1 MPSWPLL
8 KEPPPSYQLGLSNM
22 EMWRSLGNVALLTA
36 ATWSANNLGIYTPV
50 YSPRRTSLVAM
61 GILNGAAVSGN
72 LDLGIYA
79 AGAEGKPG
87 ARLWHSGSTVQAGTT
102 VFQRITIAGG
112 LEVGG
117 LFYLAA
123 SFDNTTA
130 QVGRLAAVAAGSGF
144 CQGAIFTEAAAFA
157 LPANATPSTAIVT
170 ANVPILLG
178 FTL

>member
-8 KEPPPSYQLGLSNM
+8 KEPPPSYQLGLSNT

-36 ATWSANNLGIYTPV
+36 ATWSANNLGIYTPI
-50 YSPRRTSLVAM
+50 YSPQRTSLVAM

-72 LDLGIYA
+72 VDLGIYA
-79 AGAEGKPG
+79 ADAEGKPG
-87 ARLWHSGSTVQAGTT
+87 ARLWHSTSTPHAGTT

-130 QVGRLAAVAAGSGF
+130 QVGRLAAIAAGSGF
-144 CQGAIFTEAAAFA
+144 CQGAIFTEAAAFP
-157 LPANATPSTAIVT
+157 LPVNATPSAAIVT